1 MGYLNPFPA
10 EPVMNKKKPA
20 KPAPKQPEMQLAPDD
35 AAAEIAA
42 EEAREKIVTEDANR
56 IWNGATLHPWSEE
69 RARLLE
75 ALCAADVPLPDV
87 ESCSDVTFFHGM
99 FPRAVKVLYLMHHDP
114 EDWRPLRSRLLTVID
129 QWGIQMVPGSTIAEK
144 RDAVHFMIRIETA
157 HRDLMAVRRSNG
169 GRSGN

>member
-1 MGYLNPFPA
+1 MS
-10 EPVMNKKKPA
+10 KQRRSPA
-20 KPAPKQPEMQLAPDD
+20 KVTAPEMHLAPDD
-35 AAAEIAA
+35 ATDEIAA
-42 EEAREKIVTEDANR
+42 EEAREQIVTEDANR
-56 IWNGATLHPWSEE
+56 TWNGSTLHPWSEE

-87 ESCSDVTFFHGM
+87 ESCSDVTFYHGM
-99 FPRAVKVLYLMHHDP
+99 FPRAVKLLYLMHHDP

-157 HRDLMAVRRSNG
+157 HRDLMAVRRSTG